1 MKSLYISIDS
11 TVKDALKAM
20 DLTGRKLLIVGSE
33 NNFRGLLTIGDLQRA
48 LLNDLSMETL
58 ISHVLRKDIVVAD
71 ESESDSSIKAKML
84 EIRAEFMPIVKD
96 NTVKRVVF
104 WEDLFDIEKPPV
116 KTFNIPVVIMAG
128 GFGTRLKPLTSVM
141 PKPLIPIRDK
151 TMLEEIFDRFGRY
164 GCDRFYISVNYKAEL
179 IEHYIESQNLPYNIS
194 YFREKKPMGT
204 GGSLSLLRGKIDS
217 TFFVS
222 NCDILIEQDYS
233 EILDYHK
240 SNNNEITIVAA
251 LKHLQIAYGTIETGK
266 NGLLTE
272 LVEKPEFTFKI
283 NSGMYLLEPHLLS
296 EIPNNEFYHIT
307 DLIEKIKSE
316 GRRVGVF
323 PIEQNSWKDM
333 GEWKTYLEQIEFK

>member
-1 MKSLYISIDS
+1 
-11 TVKDALKAM
+11 M

-71 ESESDSSIKAKML
+71 ESEPDSSIKAKML

-104 WEDLFDIEKPPV
+104 WEDLFDIEKPPA

-141 PKPLIPIRDK
+141 PKPLIPIKDK

-179 IEHYIESQNLPYNIS
+179 IEHYIESQNLPHNIS
-194 YFREKKPMGT
+194 YFHEEKPMGT

-333 GEWKTYLEQIEFK
+333 GEWKTYLEQIEIK